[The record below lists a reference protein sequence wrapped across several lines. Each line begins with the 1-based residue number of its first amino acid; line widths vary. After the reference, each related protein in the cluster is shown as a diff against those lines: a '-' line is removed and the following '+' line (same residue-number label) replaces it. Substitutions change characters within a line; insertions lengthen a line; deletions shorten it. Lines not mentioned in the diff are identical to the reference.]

1 MQVNHITQARY
12 QGQNNDTLN
21 HVQAKNGYQSNEWVT
36 YLQAK
41 SIGLLV
47 KSGEKGTKIFKLI
60 QDDTDKSKYAI
71 RTYVVFNID
80 QTIKINVYAI

>member
-1 MQVNHITQARY
+1 MQINHISKARY

-21 HVQAKNGYQSNEWVT
+21 HIQAKNGYQSNEWVT

-41 SIGLLV
+41 TIGLFV

-60 QDDTDKSKYAI
+60 EDENSKGRYAI

-80 QTIKINVYAI
+80 QTIKVNVYAI